1 MGRGVQDRHIEEPVL
16 AFLPDPAR
24 ESHLALP
31 FSMYLRPL
39 GNVSRDRFRTACEAP
54 EMSRLPKTSGPLAP
68 VHVVVGPASGTS
80 TQNPMF
86 KQVSEWAR
94 SGSDG
99 RSRDGLV
106 H

>member
-1 MGRGVQDRHIEEPVL
+1 
-16 AFLPDPAR
+16 
-24 ESHLALP
+24 
-31 FSMYLRPL
+31 
-39 GNVSRDRFRTACEAP
+39 
-54 EMSRLPKTSGPLAP
+54 MSRLPKTSGPLAP